1 MGKNGG
7 AGCGDV
13 VSDSMRRAVGGEIVG
28 KNGRKGG
35 D

>member
-1 MGKNGG
+1 MSKNRW

-13 VSDSMRRAVGGEIVG
+13 VSDSMRRAMGGEIVR
-28 KNGRKGG
+28 KNGGKGG